1 MSVVLVLAGRS
12 TKSLKENI
20 LCLKNKEQTTVGT
33 YSRISDSII
42 STTSDSSEAKMKLHG
57 CQQVHRT
64 RRVATLLRKTARM
77 TMSCS
82 FFIFLE
88 YV

>member
-1 MSVVLVLAGRS
+1 MSVLLVLAGRS

-20 LCLKNKEQTTVGT
+20 LCLKYNEQATVGL

-42 STTSDSSEAKMKLHG
+42 SAISDSSATKPKFDG

-64 RRVATLLRKTARM
+64 QRVATLLRKTVHM
-77 TMSCS
+77 TTFCP
-82 FFIFLE
+82 FFILLE
-88 YV
+88 HV